1 MTTGRYLVL
10 AAIVV
15 CSTLGDYFLKVGMNQ
30 METIRLNEPAHLLF
44 AMANPWIILGTA
56 VLIGF
61 FVSFIT
67 ALSWADLSYVMPATA
82 LGYVLTALLS
92 ATLLHEHVSVYRWTG
107 VILISLGVGVVTA
120 GPARTVNNEAAA
132 NGGTLS
138 REARESE

>member
-1 MTTGRYLVL
+1 MTTSKYLVL

-30 METIRLNEPAHLLF
+30 METIRLTAPAHLIF
-44 AMANPWIILGTA
+44 ALANPWIILGIA

-61 FVSFIT
+61 FVSFVT

-107 VILISLGVGVVTA
+107 VVLISLGVGVVTA
-120 GPARTVNNEAAA
+120 GPARTVDNEAAVT
-132 NGGTLS
+132 GGTLS
-138 REARESE
+138 REAQESE